1 MAAPLILAIDQ
12 GTSAT
17 KCLAVDGEGAVI
29 AKGQAPLAES
39 RPRPGWVEQDADA
52 VWHSV
57 VAAVRG
63 CLVGEL
69 GDRVIAIGIA
79 NQRESML
86 LWDGSTGRPLSPV
99 ISWQDQR
106 TVDLCETLR
115 APEAEALV
123 QSRSGLPLDPMFSAL
138 KARWLLDT
146 HDPDRARSR
155 AGQIRLG
162 TIDSWLLHR
171 ASGGRDG
178 GPVIEVGNAS
188 RTQLLN
194 IAQAD
199 WDESLLEF
207 FDVPASALPR
217 IVPSVGPFPSVRDL
231 APVPDGTPIA
241 AVMADSHAALFAHG
255 AFEPGPVKA
264 TYGTGSSVMGLVE
277 KPDVVADGLCLT
289 IAWSIDRPAYAAEA
303 NIRSAGATLRW
314 TADLLGLTT
323 DELVTLAE
331 DADGQGASLIP
342 AFNGMGAPWWHQ
354 RANGTLCGLTL
365 GAGRPQV
372 ARAAFE
378 SIPHQ
383 VADVIDAFDRSI
395 GRVSVLHAD
404 GGPTRNDVL
413 MQLQADL
420 LDRPVHCTDAAELSA
435 LGVAHLA
442 GLSAGLWNQETL
454 KDFDRGGRAF
464 RPAMPAVDRVTH
476 RARWLTAIRQVLDEP
491 APPEPASP
499 TTLDIPPAARCVS

>member
-1 MAAPLILAIDQ
+1 MVAPVILAIDQ

-17 KCLAVDGEGAVI
+17 KCLALNEAGAVI
-29 AKGQAPLAES
+29 AKGQAPLGES

-52 VWHSV
+52 LWQSV
-57 VAAVRG
+57 VAAVRA
-63 CLVGEL
+63 CLAERDGADV
-69 GDRVIAIGIA
+69 VAIGIA

-86 LWDGSTGRPLSPV
+86 LWDGDTGRPLSPV

-106 TVDLCETLR
+106 TVDLCDKLR
-115 APEAEALV
+115 SPDAEDLV
-123 QSRSGLPLDPMFSAL
+123 QARSGLPLDPMFSAL

-146 HDPDRARSR
+146 YDPDRTRSR
-155 AGQIRLG
+155 AGRIRLG

-171 ASGGRDG
+171 ASGGQDG
-178 GPVIEVGNAS
+178 AHVIEVGNAS

-194 IAQAD
+194 IAEAD
-199 WDESLLEF
+199 WDDSLLGF
-207 FDVPASALPR
+207 FDVPANALPR
-217 IVPSVGPFPSVRDL
+217 IVPSVGPFPSVRGL

-241 AVMADSHAALFAHG
+241 AVMGDSHAALFAHG
-255 AFEPGPVKA
+255 AFEAGPVKA

-277 KPDVVADGLCLT
+277 KPDAVADGLCLT
-289 IAWSIDRPAYAAEA
+289 IAWSIDHPAYAAEA

-314 TADLLGLTT
+314 TADLLGITT
-323 DELVTLAE
+323 DDLVALAE
-331 DADGQGASLIP
+331 GADSQGVSLVP
-342 AFNGMGAPWWHQ
+342 AFNGMGAPWWDQ

-372 ARAAFE
+372 ARAALE

-404 GGPTRNDVL
+404 GGPTRNDAL

-442 GLSAGLWNQETL
+442 GLSVGLWTL
-454 KDFDRGGRAF
+454 ESLKTFDRGGRVF
-464 RPAMPAVDRVTH
+464 QPAMPAFDRATH
-476 RARWLTAIRQVLDEP
+476 RARWLTAIQQVLNEP
-491 APPEPASP
+491 ATPAP
-499 TTLDIPPAARCVS
+499 APTLDIPTTARCVR